1 MRQAKPAYVIAF
13 GFMVLSVLGC
23 VACGQHEKQQ
33 GALADQAKEAQETKL
48 ASQAGQAEKVRKAEQ
63 ARQAEETGQ
72 AEETTEAIAKE
83 LGDEINADVG
93 HISLSSDSLIQFN
106 EYKIQNLRISIN
118 RNTGL
123 LTIIFDCGF
132 NGGRSSLTRILVR
145 LFDANGQYITHF
157 VTKEWFMAP
166 NCLWFD
172 YSPNGCQWEAQVN
185 SFILIPLKQHS
196 NVLQYRINLRD
207 AAYVQ
212 NAEFGRYTGP
222 AN

>member
-1 MRQAKPAYVIAF
+1 MIAV
-13 GFMVLSVLGC
+13 GCLALSVLGC
-23 VACGQHEKQQ
+23 VACGQHEKRQRM
-33 GALADQAKEAQETKL
+33 LEEQAKKVQAG
-48 ASQAGQAEKVRKAEQ
+48 QAGQAEK
-63 ARQAEETGQ
+63 TGQ
-72 AEETTEAIAKE
+72 AEETMEATAKE
-83 LGDEINADVG
+83 SGDEINADVG
-93 HISLSSDSLIQFN
+93 YISLASDSLIQFN
-106 EYKIQNLRISIN
+106 EYKIQNPRIFIN

-123 LTIIFDCGF
+123 LTIIFDCEF
-132 NGGRSSLTRILVR
+132 NGGRSSLTRMLVR
-145 LFDANGQYITHF
+145 LFDANGEYITHF

-172 YSPNGCQWEAQVN
+172 YRPNGCQWEAQVN
-185 SFILIPLKQHS
+185 SFTLIPLKQHS